1 MARLEAGGGGTTSKG
16 QQLLQQ
22 AYEQGKVNPVKHPQ
36 GTTYIPG
43 YGTVSNQQVASG
55 NFYGNQVSQSS
66 NGNYYVDNTPVAE
79 TIAEAQPELPEYQRI
94 LLPTSGR
101 TLPKGYY
108 PQQYKA
114 PYLGSTVKD
123 LNIAY
128 NRTLVNNK
136 TVRDYEA
143 DLKNREQ
150 ELKALSVNISN
161 ASNETIQ
168 NYNAKVKEYEREYQK
183 YVQAV
188 EDANDAAASYQDA
201 MSNYHLGSTDGM
213 VQGVKNDYATMQTA
227 SDRARRQAADDTRRQ
242 LESQKKS
249 LEAQRDSVSYN
260 TQRAINRGS
269 SNSANIGTS
278 LIRQYD
284 SQIAEIDKSLAS
296 LGDWEAAYSM
306 EDQAKADPNFQK
318 FAEEGAQKLEDN
330 LETIAKAGG
339 DMSWYNDYLA
349 MTEEQRAVYAY
360 YYAKTGGESKS
371 VEYKDKIQREINEK
385 VTKQYLERVQR
396 ESEAN
401 PVGAGIA
408 SVLMTPYAT
417 AMTTADMLANL
428 ANPQDFSQAA
438 DPNTRGSRM
447 QQGVQAARQAGLDNI
462 SNPILKTLAESGYA
476 IADMAPALAANAVM
490 PGLGTAYMGLLGGAS
505 GYTDAA
511 GRGLSNKQA
520 LTYGAVSGAV
530 STALEKIGLDKIG
543 EAFAGG
549 KKPATQLIRQ
559 VLGSFM
565 AEGSEEAAENL
576 AQVIYDETISGSNSA
591 INQAIRQYM
600 ADGMNRKEAEAR
612 AWKDFG
618 ADTLQTFI
626 VGGLSGGVMSGA
638 AGIVNNAVNSNVSKQ
653 LQDLGLS
660 EQEAQTL
667 INSQRPA
674 REYSVAD
681 DNSVEKRAVDTF
693 GTTNNWNE
701 AAYITT
707 NGDVLDFSGKNDGGP
722 AGTRTIDHRD
732 IWDAYDANEAPGT
745 GAEALVDFMSRG
757 NVRVMPENGGINL
770 SVKPNRQQESALR
783 DFIDSNGGEVVLDID
798 NTSGKTVVSVEYNK
812 GTSASKILS
821 DIRNY
826 FDNGEQP
833 KTTDGVGRY
842 RYSAGETNGR
852 AGAADEITQLSSDIG
867 VTTVFDDS
875 LPDNVNGY
883 YDRETG
889 EIHINPNAD
898 ASTVF
903 SHELTHS
910 LENTE
915 AYQKLKDLVI
925 NQLGDE
931 VETLR
936 QQKSDLYNRLGKDL
950 DVDSELVADYVSQ
963 NLFTDAESI
972 RRVAEA
978 DRSLATRIK
987 NWITRMI
994 AKVTGNSEKAFLM
1007 RAEGL
1012 YNQALNQ
1019 SGVNT
1024 MSLDSRAYSA
1034 SENSDVQKLEQQNAE
1049 LRRQLTRTTVNEP
1062 NPTQVKSAAKQ
1073 FLDGYSS
1080 RYSSDSL
1087 VNDLNEL
1094 YVMMGN
1100 RTIEQDGRINE
1111 TGYEMMHEKA
1121 LQIAD
1126 NIIQNSE
1133 VVNQTEEYSHLKSIL
1148 KDNPVYVDP
1157 DIRSDIEEG
1166 YSNFRKKHQNEM
1178 SFSQEGMS
1186 VDQLWQVLNEEFPG
1200 LFPEDVNEG
1209 DMLNILGDILDSM
1222 KPTRSNPFTTGNAD
1236 LTFEKENLATA
1247 LMERFFSIPQRAPT
1261 FADKQAAKLV
1271 RAKIDARKAVDAAV
1285 ADQRQKR
1292 ENLRQRKNERID
1304 ELERRAADK
1313 VKKVRADEKA
1323 SKWETVDKRVAD
1335 QREKRERLRL
1345 KKNERIDTVE
1355 RRGAEKVKT
1364 VRAEEKAAK
1373 QEAVNK
1379 AVADQR
1385 QKREALRLRKNER
1398 IDVVTKRGAEKVK
1411 KVRAEEKAAKHE
1423 AIDKLTAANREARE
1437 TSRDN
1442 RNRRQ
1447 TRERISDHVKALS
1460 KKLLNPTN
1468 TSHIPDELTKPV
1480 ASLLEAV
1487 NMESAFSNVLTEDGK
1502 LKRVGATEGEP
1513 TKRTQAFRELREAY
1527 TAIQQNPR
1535 WANSMVVDP
1544 DLQANIDA
1552 VIAMKDIPIMSMN
1565 QQQLNTVWE
1574 AVAAVE
1580 HSIGTINRA
1589 FAEGRYATISGEAE
1603 AIMRGLEHQKTKTQ
1617 RRGFRGKAGQL
1628 FNVEMLN
1635 PYDYFHE
1642 MGEGG
1647 DAQYRKL
1654 RAAEDVQVRDYV
1666 DIQRFVQN
1674 TVESKDINKWRKMR
1688 AQQIRVEGGTISL
1701 TVPQKMSLYLLNKR
1715 EQARKHIYG
1724 GGIKQGR
1731 VATRGSKLQGSTKRV
1746 KVTEADVDRIV
1757 NTLTPEQ
1764 KKVADALSWYMTN
1777 IMAGWGNETS
1787 MKLYGYQKFTD
1798 PNYIPITVDTNY
1810 TERNISESSG
1820 QGSIEN
1826 KGMTKAV
1833 NENASNP
1840 LIVDDLFAVF
1850 AKHGS
1855 EMTAYHAWLPAL
1867 KDAERVYNFRGPD
1880 YTGSVSE
1887 EIERVMGSGG
1897 PTYFR
1902 NLVQDINGRANLRND
1917 FDTSGFISN
1926 YKRAAVGANLRVII
1940 QQPTAYFRA
1949 LAVIDPVSLSKGVF
1963 TPKKWELVKQWAPIA
1978 QWKDW
1983 GYFEINTGRQLEDVI
1998 LGTDTKFERFQQGLM
2013 AAAGKADEITWT
2025 RLWSSC
2031 EHYVKTHFKGVRV
2044 GSDEFY
2050 LKVADKFNELID
2062 RTQVVDSVLH
2072 RSQIMRSTNGLN
2084 KIATSFMGEPTKS
2097 YNLLRTALRDI
2108 TSAAP
2113 GQRGAAVKRA
2123 SAALIAFTLSG
2134 TVNAAAAAIVDAL
2147 RDDDKDEEY
2156 LDKWWQAFTGIQGD
2170 EETIQDLLKN
2180 LISGNMA
2187 DNLNVMNLIPYLKD
2201 VISLLQ
2207 GYDVERMDMSSIADL
2222 IQAGENLVKSLSGEG
2237 TKSMLKTSG
2246 DFLLQAAKMLGVP
2259 AANLARDIG
2268 AVVDTVIRG
2277 IDNPVITY
2285 HYDQLE
2291 APLMKNKGVYYDLLW
2306 DTVKDG
2312 DQAAYQAIRDD
2323 MMEQGI
2329 TLEDVR
2335 GALRDRYK
2343 AEWQTDHSIEN
2354 DPWMMKEAG
2363 VSKENIAEWK
2373 KNEFKKRWEEDPS
2386 IADDAQAMA
2395 DAGVTRDEIVKW
2407 QESAWKSGGYVDTL
2421 KSMGADINVVEST
2434 MKAIRSA
2441 EKVADK
2447 RALLRE
2453 ANLPDNQ
2460 KAILY
2465 RTFATGKDADIIDQ
2479 FMENEWDLGDCYNA
2493 LDAIADKSR
2502 IQEKLKA
2509 LSGVSI
2515 PDNELLYVL
2524 SNKVLDEGRI
2534 EDMMGILQS
2543 GVSVRSYM
2551 SVYDAYLTIKNIE
2564 EATAPEQATELA
2576 KWLDQQN
2583 FTAEQK
2589 ALLKD
2594 EFSYYSMIRAE
2605 ATKYES
2611 FVGAG
2616 LSYEEAG
2623 ALEQIINGLE
2633 PEEGKDAVSVTQKA
2647 LAVASANLDDTKKLA
2662 ALSVVMPDETY
2673 ARVQTAWSNGISPGT
2688 FVTYWSN
2695 IKNIS
2700 ADKDEE
2706 GKSIAGTKKAKV
2718 MTYID
2723 SLNLT
2728 VDQKNVLYEDAGYK
2742 MSTIDEAPWYGGESY
2757 DGELFDEPE
2766 QAAPQTVEPVEN
2778 IAEHVTQSYGG
2789 EHTGVDIGWNVS
2801 PTQDIMSYT
2810 GGTVIYTQTG
2820 YGNAIGSTGMDSYG
2834 NMVQIQYDD
2843 GTTGLF
2849 AHLSNVD
2856 VKEGDRVEAGQ
2867 KIGNMGNSG
2876 NASGNHLH
2884 YEMTDANG
2892 NRMDPIAYMNGGSV
2906 LGGSD
2911 TGSGGSSGSKGSSSK
2926 GSSSKGSSGKK
2937 GSSSKG
2943 SSSGSS
2949 KKPKKLSPISLSA
2962 PRATSWDLPEAKTIT
2977 SSNVMKLSLPTVRT
2991 ISKAALTSNNT
3002 GITVPEVGGI
3012 TSRNSRSSNVKF
3024 IKL

>member
-55 NFYGNQVSQSS
+55 NFYGNRVSQSS
-66 NGNYYVDNTPVAE
+66 NGNYYVGNTPVAE

-94 LLPTSGR
+94 LLPTSGK

-108 PQQYKA
+108 PQQYQA
-114 PYLGSTVKD
+114 PNLGSTVKD

-128 NRTLVNNK
+128 HRTLVNNK
-136 TVRDYEA
+136 TVRDYES
-143 DLKNREQ
+143 DLKKREQ

-168 NYNAKVKEYEREYQK
+168 NYNAKVHEYEREYQK
-183 YVQAV
+183 YAQAV
-188 EDANDAAASYQDA
+188 EDANAATASYQDA

-227 SDRARRQAADDTRRQ
+227 SDRARRQAAEDTRRQ

-269 SNSANIGTS
+269 SNSANIGTG

-306 EDQAKADPNFQK
+306 EAQAKADPNFQK

-330 LETIAKAGG
+330 LETISKAGG

-396 ESEAN
+396 EAEAN

-417 AMTTADMLANL
+417 ALTTADMLSSL
-428 ANPQDFSQAA
+428 ANPQDYNQAA

-490 PGLGTAYMGLLGGAS
+490 PGLGTAYMGLLGGTS

-511 GRGLSNKQA
+511 SRGLSNKQA

-576 AQVIYDETISGSNSA
+576 AQVIYDETIAGSNSA

-600 ADGMNRKEAEAR
+600 ADGMSRKEAESR

-626 VGGLSGGVMSGA
+626 VGGLSGGIMSGA
-638 AGIVNNAVNSNVSKQ
+638 AGIVNNAANSNAAKQ
-653 LQDLGLS
+653 LQDLGLN

-674 REYSVAD
+674 REYSVQEPA
-681 DNSVEKRAVDTF
+681 NVQTAQP
-693 GTTNNWNE
+693 NE
-701 AAYITT
+701 
-707 NGDVLDFSGKNDGGP
+707 
-722 AGTRTIDHRD
+722 
-732 IWDAYDANEAPGT
+732 
-745 GAEALVDFMSRG
+745 
-757 NVRVMPENGGINL
+757 
-770 SVKPNRQQESALR
+770 
-783 DFIDSNGGEVVLDID
+783 
-798 NTSGKTVVSVEYNK
+798 
-812 GTSASKILS
+812 
-821 DIRNY
+821 
-826 FDNGEQP
+826 
-833 KTTDGVGRY
+833 
-842 RYSAGETNGR
+842 
-852 AGAADEITQLSSDIG
+852 EITKLANDLG
-867 VTTVFDDS
+867 VTTVI
-875 LPDNVNGY
+875 DNTLSENENGY

-910 LENTE
+910 LEDTA
-915 AYQKLKDLVI
+915 AYQKLKELVI

-936 QQKSDLYNRLGKDL
+936 QQKSDLYNRLGKEL

-1007 RAEGL
+1007 RAEDL

-1100 RTIEQDGRINE
+1100 RTIEQDGHINE
-1111 TGYEMMHEKA
+1111 TGYEMMHDKA
-1121 LQIAD
+1121 LEIAD
-1126 NIIQNSE
+1126 KIIQNSE
-1133 VVNQTEEYSHLKSIL
+1133 VVNETEEYSHLRSIL
-1148 KDNPVYVDP
+1148 KENPVYVDP
-1157 DIRSDIEEG
+1157 GIRSDIEEG
-1166 YSNFRKKHQNEM
+1166 YSNFRKKHQNEIA
-1178 SFSQEGMS
+1178 FSQEGMS
-1186 VDQLWQVLNEEFPG
+1186 VDELWQVLNEEFPG
-1200 LFPEDVNEG
+1200 MFPEDVNEG

-1222 KPTRSNPFTTGNAD
+1222 KPTRNNPFTNGNAD

-1292 ENLRQRKNERID
+1292 ENLRQRKNKRID

-1323 SKWETVDKRVAD
+1323 SKWETVDKRIAD

-1373 QEAVNK
+1373 HEAVAK
-1379 AVADQR
+1379 SVADQR
-1385 QKREALRLRKNER
+1385 QKRESLRLRKNER
-1398 IDVVTKRGAEKVK
+1398 IDTVEKRGAEKVK

-1423 AIDKLTAANREARE
+1423 AIEKLTQANRESRE
-1437 TSRDN
+1437 KARDN

-1447 TRERISDHVKALS
+1447 TRERIAAHVKALS

-1565 QQQLNTVWE
+1565 QQQLNAVWE
-1574 AVAAVE
+1574 TVAAVE
-1580 HSIGTINRA
+1580 HSVSTVNKS
-1589 FAEGRYATISGEAE
+1589 FTEGRYKDISTEGEALIDYLKGE
-1603 AIMRGLEHQKTKTQ
+1603 KTKQERVGVRGMAGDLLNTQ
-1617 RRGFRGKAGQL
+1617 
-1628 FNVEMLN
+1628 MLN
-1635 PYDYFHE
+1635 PYDMFHE
-1642 MGEGG
+1642 MGKPG
-1647 DAQYRKL
+1647 DDMYRRL
-1654 RAAEDVQVRDYV
+1654 RAAEDMHTNSLRMVQDFMRSTV
-1666 DIQRFVQN
+1666 DGKTIKKWKNEKSKTFKVGNETINLNTPQR
-1674 TVESKDINKWRKMR
+1674 MY
-1688 AQQIRVEGGTISL
+1688 
-1701 TVPQKMSLYLLNKR
+1701 LYLLNQR
-1715 EQARKHIYG
+1715 EQGRRHIYG
-1724 GGIKQGR
+1724 AGIE
-1731 VATRGSKLQGSTKRV
+1731 QGSVVRHG
-1746 KVTEADVDRIV
+1746 KVEKSYTPVVPTEAEVNTIV
-1757 NTLTPEQ
+1757 NSLTPEQ
-1764 KKVADALSWYMTN
+1764 KKVADALGRFLSETLADM
-1777 IMAGWGNETS
+1777 GNEVS
-1787 MKLYGYQKFTD
+1787 LLLYGYRKFTD
-1798 PNYIPITVDTNY
+1798 NNYITILVDKNY
-1810 TERNISESSG
+1810 VNRNLSETGG

-1826 KGMTKAV
+1826 KGFTKST
-1833 NENASNP
+1833 NPNAINP
-1840 LIVDDLFAVF
+1840 VIVGDLFDIFLNHV
-1850 AKHGS
+1850 GD
-1855 EMTAYHAWLPAL
+1855 MTAYHAWVPVL
-1867 KDAERVYNFRGPD
+1867 KDTERIYNYRASD
-1880 YTGSVSE
+1880 YSTSVSA
-1887 EIERVMGSGG
+1887 EISRALGKGANSYIATLME
-1897 PTYFR
+1897 
-1902 NLVQDINGRANLRND
+1902 DINGRANLRND
-1917 FDTSGFISN
+1917 FSMERFVSN
-1926 YKRAAVGANLRVII
+1926 FKKAAVGANLRVVI
-1940 QQPTAYFRA
+1940 QQPSAYPRA
-1949 LAVIDPVSLSKGVF
+1949 MAVVPAKYLAKGVF

-1983 GYFEINTGRQLEDVI
+1983 GYFEINTGRQLSDVI
-1998 LGTDTKFERFQQGLM
+1998 MGTDSNLEKFQQALM
-2013 AAAGKADEITWT
+2013 WLAGKADEITWV

-2031 EHYVKTHFKGVRV
+2031 EWWVKGTRKDLAY
-2044 GSDEFY
+2044 GSDAFY
-2050 LKVADKFNELID
+2050 REVANRFNEVID

-2072 RSQIMRSTNGLN
+2072 RSQLMRSPNPLN
-2084 KIATSFMGEPTKS
+2084 KMASAFMSEPTKT
-2097 YNLLRTALRDI
+2097 YNMLRTAWRDYMR
-2108 TSAAP
+2108 SPKSEKASM
-2113 GQRGAAVKRA
+2113 RKKLGAASVAYVA
-2123 SAALIAFTLSG
+2123 SALT
-2134 TVNAAAAAIVDAL
+2134 NAAFQSIWDAV
-2147 RDDDKDEEY
+2147 RDDDKESSYIE
-2156 LDKWWQAFTGIQGD
+2156 KWSRAMTGLTGD
-2170 EETIQDLLKN
+2170 EESAGEVLANLLT
-2180 LISGNMA
+2180 GNIA
-2187 DNLNVMNLIPYLKD
+2187 DNLLVLNMIPYVKD
-2201 VISLLQ
+2201 LVSIAQ
-2207 GYDVERMDMSSIADL
+2207 GYDVERMDMSVFADFMDT
-2222 IQAGENLVKSLSGEG
+2222 AENFFKTLNGGSKD
-2237 TKSMLKTSG
+2237 SMLKASG
-2246 DFLLQAAKMLGVP
+2246 DLVLQLARLFGIP
-2259 AANLARDIG
+2259 AANVARDLG
-2268 AVVDTVIRG
+2268 AVVNTVISG

-2285 HYDQLE
+2285 RYDQLE
-2291 APLMKNKGVYYDLLW
+2291 APLMKNKSMYYDLLW
-2306 DTVKDG
+2306 GTVKDG
-2312 DQAAYQAIRDD
+2312 DKAAYQAIRDD
-2323 MMEQGI
+2323 MMEQGL
-2329 TLEDVR
+2329 TLDDIR
-2335 GALRDRYK
+2335 GALVERFK
-2343 AEWQTDHSIEN
+2343 AEWQTD
-2354 DPWMMKEAG
+2354 
-2363 VSKENIAEWK
+2363 
-2373 KNEFKKRWEEDPS
+2373 PS
-2386 IADDAQAMA
+2386 IADNVWIRNE
-2395 DAGVTRDEIVKW
+2395 AGVTEDMIADWKLNAFKKEWDADPSVADDAKAMEEAGVTQEDIEKW
-2407 QESAWKSGGYVDTL
+2407 ENAKWKESGYVEDL
-2421 KSMGADINVVEST
+2421 KALGADINEAERVVKMVKGLDT
-2434 MKAIRSA
+2434 A
-2441 EKVADK
+2441 ADK
-2447 RALLRE
+2447 RAAIRNS
-2453 ANLPDNQ
+2453 NLDDAA
-2460 KAILY
+2460 KAVLY
-2465 RTFATGKDADIIDQ
+2465 RTIASDKDRALLDQFNEAGKDIGRLYTVIDDINNAETKSGGRSVLLRSGMDNNDMLEVLLGKSLISEPKQ
-2479 FMENEWDLGDCYNA
+2479 EVLENFYNVKMTTRDFLNVYA
-2493 LDAIADKSR
+2493 KYDEIYEGGQYEGSEKSNAFSR
-2502 IQEKLKA
+2502 
-2509 LSGVSI
+2509 
-2515 PDNELLYVL
+2515 
-2524 SNKVLDEGRI
+2524 
-2534 EDMMGILQS
+2534 
-2543 GVSVRSYM
+2543 
-2551 SVYDAYLTIKNIE
+2551 
-2564 EATAPEQATELA
+2564 
-2576 KWLDQQN
+2576 WLDQQ
-2583 FTAEQK
+2583 
-2589 ALLKD
+2589 
-2594 EFSYYSMIRAE
+2594 
-2605 ATKYES
+2605 
-2611 FVGAG
+2611 G
-2616 LSYEEAG
+2616 LSQEQAAVVREGFKISSTNSYDKLKASGLSPDEAAEMDDYIKATMPDNG
-2623 ALEQIINGLE
+2623 EDNINT
-2633 PEEGKDAVSVTQKA
+2633 PEAQ
-2647 LAVASANLDDTKKLA
+2647 LAVATSGASEEDKLR
-2662 ALSVVMPDETY
+2662 ALSVMMTDSDYIKVEEAVAANIPVSTY
-2673 ARVQTAWSNGISPGT
+2673 VKFDYDIADV
-2688 FVTYWSN
+2688 Y
-2695 IKNIS
+2695 
-2700 ADKDEE
+2700 ADKDEN
-2706 GKSIAGTKKAKV
+2706 GKSINGTKKAKI
-2718 MTYID
+2718 MAYID

-2728 VDQKNVLYEDAGYK
+2728 VEQKNVLYQDAGYK
-2742 MSTIDEAPWYGGESY
+2742 MSTIDEAPWYGGEKY
-2757 DGELFDEPE
+2757 TGAIFDDDRDTVATAEPIANMADHIA
-2766 QAAPQTVEPVEN
+2766 QA
-2778 IAEHVTQSYGG
+2778 YGG
-2789 EHTGVDIGWNVS
+2789 AHTGVDIGYDEADGIS
-2801 PTQDIMSYT
+2801 PTQDIVSYT

-2849 AHLSNVD
+2849 AHLSAVD
-2856 VKEGDRVEAGQ
+2856 VAVGDRVEAGQ
-2867 KIGNMGNSG
+2867 KIGNMGNTG
-2876 NASGNHLH
+2876 NSYGNHLH

-2911 TGSGGSSGSKGSSSK
+2911 TGSGGGSSGSSGGSKGSSSKDSSSKGSSSKGGSSKGSSSK
-2926 GSSSKGSSGKK
+2926 GSSSS
-2937 GSSSKG
+2937 
-2943 SSSGSS
+2943 
-2949 KKPKKLSPISLSA
+2949 KPKKLSAISLSA
-2962 PRATSWDLPEAKTIT
+2962 PRATSWDLPEAKTVT

-2991 ISKAALTSNNT
+2991 VSKAALASNNT

>member
-66 NGNYYVDNTPVAE
+66 NGNYYVGNTPVAE

-94 LLPTSGR
+94 LLPTAGR
-101 TLPKGYY
+101 ALPKGYY

-114 PYLGSTVKD
+114 PNLGSTVKE

-136 TVRDYEA
+136 TVRDYET

-168 NYNAKVKEYEREYQK
+168 NYNAKVQEYEREYKK

-306 EDQAKADPNFQK
+306 EDQARADPNFQK

-371 VEYKDKIQREINEK
+371 VEYKDKIQREINKK
-385 VTKQYLERVQR
+385 VSEQYLERVR
-396 ESEAN
+396 KEAEAN

-428 ANPQDFSQAA
+428 ANPQDYSQAA

-490 PGLGTAYMGLLGGAS
+490 PGLGTAYMGLLGGTS
-505 GYTDAA
+505 GYADAA
-511 GRGLSNKQA
+511 SRGLSNKQA

-576 AQVIYDETISGSNSA
+576 AQVIYDETIAGSNSA

-600 ADGMNRKEAEAR
+600 ADGMSRKEAEAR

-626 VGGLSGGVMSGA
+626 VGGLSGGIMSGA
-638 AGIVNNAVNSNVSKQ
+638 GGIANNAVNSNAAKQ

-674 REYSVAD
+674 REYSVQEPA
-681 DNSVEKRAVDTF
+681 NVQTSQP
-693 GTTNNWNE
+693 NE
-701 AAYITT
+701 
-707 NGDVLDFSGKNDGGP
+707 
-722 AGTRTIDHRD
+722 
-732 IWDAYDANEAPGT
+732 
-745 GAEALVDFMSRG
+745 
-757 NVRVMPENGGINL
+757 
-770 SVKPNRQQESALR
+770 
-783 DFIDSNGGEVVLDID
+783 
-798 NTSGKTVVSVEYNK
+798 
-812 GTSASKILS
+812 
-821 DIRNY
+821 
-826 FDNGEQP
+826 
-833 KTTDGVGRY
+833 
-842 RYSAGETNGR
+842 
-852 AGAADEITQLSSDIG
+852 EITKLANDLG
-867 VTTVFDDS
+867 VTTVI
-875 LPDNVNGY
+875 DNTLSENENGY

-915 AYQKLKDLVI
+915 AYRKLKDLVI

-1034 SENSDVQKLEQQNAE
+1034 SESKEVQKLEQQNAE
-1049 LRRQLTRTTVNEP
+1049 LKRQLTRSTANEP

-1133 VVNQTEEYSHLKSIL
+1133 AVNQTEEYSHLKSIL

-1166 YSNFRKKHQNEM
+1166 YSNFRKKHQSEM

-1236 LTFEKENLATA
+1236 LTFEKENLANA

-1271 RAKIDARKAVDAAV
+1271 RAKIDARKAIDAAK
-1285 ADQRQKR
+1285 AKGNARLEKERAKARSQKLELKTQAQKR
-1292 ENLRQRKNERID
+1292 VDEARTKERASKNEAIKKIRQ
-1304 ELERRAADK
+1304 ESAER
-1313 VKKVRADEKA
+1313 VK
-1323 SKWETVDKRVAD
+1323 
-1335 QREKRERLRL
+1335 Q
-1345 KKNERIDTVE
+1345 
-1355 RRGAEKVKT
+1355 

-1373 QEAVNK
+1373 NEAVK
-1379 AVADQR
+1379 KIR
-1385 QKREALRLRKNER
+1385 QES
-1398 IDVVTKRGAEKVK
+1398 AEKVK
-1411 KVRAEEKAAKHE
+1411 QVRAEEKAAKRD
-1423 AIDKLTAANREARE
+1423 AIEKLTEKRREEKTQERQNRVQ
-1437 TSRDN
+1437 
-1442 RNRRQ
+1442 RQ
-1447 TRERISDHVKALS
+1447 TREQISDHVKALS

-1603 AIMRGLEHQKTKTQ
+1603 AIMRGLERQKTKTQ
-1617 RRGFRGKAGQL
+1617 RRGIRGKAGQL

-1654 RAAEDVQVRDYV
+1654 RTAEDVQVRDYV
-1666 DIQRFVQN
+1666 DIQRFMQN

-1688 AQQIRVEGGTISL
+1688 AQQFRVEGGTISL

-1746 KVTEADVDRIV
+1746 KVTEADVGRIV

-1810 TERNISESSG
+1810 TERNISEPSG

-2123 SAALIAFTLSG
+2123 SAALIAFNLSG

-2237 TKSMLKTSG
+2237 TKSLLKTSG

-2259 AANLARDIG
+2259 ASNLARDIG

-2306 DTVKDG
+2306 GTVKDG
-2312 DQAAYQAIRDD
+2312 DKAAYQTIRDD

-2329 TLEDVR
+2329 TLEDIR

-2386 IADDAQAMA
+2386 IADDVQAMA

-2551 SVYDAYLTIKNIE
+2551 SVYDAYLTIKNVE

-2594 EFSYYSMIRAE
+2594 EFSYYSMIKAE

-2706 GKSIAGTKKAKV
+2706 GKSIDGTKKAKV

-2757 DGELFDEPE
+2757 SGELFDEPE

-2789 EHTGVDIGWNVS
+2789 EHTGVDIGWNAS

-2884 YEMTDANG
+2884 YEMTDVNG
-2892 NRMDPIAYMNGGSV
+2892 NRMDPIAYMTDGSV
-2906 LGGSD
+2906 LGASD
-2911 TGSGGSSGSKGSSSK
+2911 TGSGSSSGSSGGSSGSKGSSSK
-2926 GSSSKGSSGKK
+2926 GGSGKK

-2962 PRATSWDLPEAKTIT
+2962 PRSTSWDLPEAKTVT

-2991 ISKAALTSNNT
+2991 VSKAALASNNT

>member
-66 NGNYYVDNTPVAE
+66 NGNYYVGNTPVAE

-101 TLPKGYY
+101 ALPKGYY

-168 NYNAKVKEYEREYQK
+168 NYNAKVQEYEREYKK

-188 EDANDAAASYQDA
+188 EDANDAAYDYQ
-201 MSNYHLGSTDGM
+201 MGVSNYFLKDTDGM
-213 VQGVKNDYATMQTA
+213 AEQVKTDVNAVQTARDKAKRDAANEVRRELRAQQLELETQMKNVQG
-227 SDRARRQAADDTRRQ
+227 
-242 LESQKKS
+242 
-249 LEAQRDSVSYN
+249 QRDKVSEN
-260 TQRAINRGS
+260 TQRAINRGR
-269 SNSANIGTS
+269 SNSAVVGTS
-278 LIRQYD
+278 MIRDYD
-284 SQIAEIDKSLAS
+284 EQLAAIKAQMAS
-296 LGDWEAAYSM
+296 LDELEAMYEL
-306 EDQAKADPNFQK
+306 EDQAKADPGFLK
-318 FAEEGAQKLEDN
+318 KAEQGAKKAEDYIVRILN
-330 LETIAKAGG
+330 NGNVDSYEE
-339 DMSWYNDYLA
+339 YNA
-349 MTEEQRAVYAY
+349 MTEDQRNVYNY
-360 YYAKTGGESKS
+360 YMSYDPEKAN
-371 VEYKDKIQREINEK
+371 EYKQSISRQINATMAEKRQELMDKHNRE
-385 VTKQYLERVQR
+385 
-396 ESEAN
+396 N
-401 PVGAGIA
+401 PVLSGLSTIVTRPFTTGRIA
-408 SVLMTPYAT
+408 AE
-417 AMTTADMLANL
+417 ALASL
-428 ANPQDFSQAA
+428 GKNPDAIA
-438 DPNTRGSRM
+438 DPNTRG
-447 QQGVQAARQAGLDNI
+447 QAQLRAEESARTASLEGLNPALQSVGQA
-462 SNPILKTLAESGYA
+462 GYA
-476 IADMAPALAANAVM
+476 IADMLPSIAANAAI
-490 PGLGTAYMGLLGGAS
+490 PGAGTAYMGLMGAS
-505 GYTDAA
+505 GGYADAA
-511 GRGLSNKQA
+511 SRGLINKQA

-600 ADGMNRKEAEAR
+600 ADGMSRKEAEAR

-618 ADTLQTFI
+618 ADTLETFI
-626 VGGLSGGVMSGA
+626 VGGLSGGIMSGA
-638 AGIVNNAVNSNVSKQ
+638 AGIANNALNSNVSKQ

-667 INSQRPA
+667 INSQRPSQ
-674 REYSVAD
+674 EYSLNDAD
-681 DNSVEKRAVDTF
+681 SIERRAVDTF
-693 GTTNNWNE
+693 GVTNDWNE

-707 NGDVLDFSGKNDGGP
+707 GGEVLDFSGKNDGGP

-732 IWDAYDANEAPGT
+732 IWDAYDSENAPST
-745 GAEALVDFMSRG
+745 GAEALVDFMNRG
-757 NVRVMPENGGINL
+757 NVRVMPESGGINL
-770 SVKPNRQQESALR
+770 SVKPNKKQERALR
-783 DFIDSNGGEVVLDID
+783 DFINANDGEIVLDID
-798 NTSGKTVVSVEYNK
+798 NDAGKTVVSVKYNK
-812 GTSASKILS
+812 GTSSAKVLS

-826 FDNGEQP
+826 FDNGTQP
-833 KTTDGVGRY
+833 KTVDGVGRY
-842 RYSAGETNGR
+842 RYSAGGSIP
-852 AGAADEITQLSSDIG
+852 GANTQDEISKLASEIG
-867 VTTVFDDS
+867 VNTVFDDT

-883 YDRETG
+883 YDTETG
-889 EIHINPNAD
+889 EIHINPN
-898 ASTVF
+898 SNVNTVF

-910 LENTE
+910 LENTK
-915 AYQKLKDLVI
+915 AYQKLRELVL
-925 NQLGDE
+925 NELGDE
-931 VETLR
+931 AETLR
-936 QQKSDLYNRLGKDL
+936 QQKTELYNKLGKEL
-950 DVDSELVADYVSQ
+950 DVDSELVADYISQ
-963 NLFTDAESI
+963 NLFTDADSI
-972 RRVAEA
+972 RRVAET

-1034 SENSDVQKLEQQNAE
+1034 SDSTNVQKLERQNAE
-1049 LRRQLTRTTVNEP
+1049 LKRQLTRSTVNEP

-1080 RYSSDSL
+1080 RYSRDSL

-1166 YSNFRKKHQNEM
+1166 YSNFRKKHQSEM

-1222 KPTRSNPFTTGNAD
+1222 KPTRSNPFTTGDAD

-1271 RAKIDARKAVDAAV
+1271 RAKIDARKAIDAAK
-1285 ADQRQKR
+1285 AKGNARLEKERAKARAQKLELKTQAQKR
-1292 ENLRQRKNERID
+1292 VDEARAKERASKNEAIKKIRQ
-1304 ELERRAADK
+1304 ESAERVKQVRAGEKAAK
-1313 VKKVRADEKA
+1313 NEAVKKIRQE
-1323 SKWETVDKRVAD
+1323 S
-1335 QREKRERLRL
+1335 
-1345 KKNERIDTVE
+1345 
-1355 RRGAEKVKT
+1355 AEKVKQ

-1373 QEAVNK
+1373 RDAIEK
-1379 AVADQR
+1379 LTE
-1385 QKREALRLRKNER
+1385 KRR
-1398 IDVVTKRGAEKVK
+1398 
-1411 KVRAEEKAAKHE
+1411 EEKAQE
-1423 AIDKLTAANREARE
+1423 RQNRVQ
-1437 TSRDN
+1437 
-1442 RNRRQ
+1442 RQ
-1447 TRERISDHVKALS
+1447 TREQISDHVKSLS

-1480 ASLLEAV
+1480 ATLLEAV

-1544 DLQANIDA
+1544 DLQANIEA

-1666 DIQRFVQN
+1666 DIQRFMQN

-1731 VATRGSKLQGSTKRV
+1731 VATRGSKLQGSSKRV
-1746 KVTEADVDRIV
+1746 KVTEADVDRIL

-1810 TERNISESSG
+1810 TERNISEPSG

-1998 LGTDTKFERFQQGLM
+1998 LGTDTKFEKFQQGLM

-2123 SAALIAFTLSG
+2123 SAALTAFTLSG

-2187 DNLNVMNLIPYLKD
+2187 DNLNVMNMIPYLKD

-2329 TLEDVR
+2329 TLEDIR

-2343 AEWQTDHSIEN
+2343 AEWQVDHSIEN

-2453 ANLPDNQ
+2453 ASLPDNQ

-2534 EDMMGILQS
+2534 DPMMAILQS

-2594 EFSYYSMIRAE
+2594 EFSYYSMIKAE

-2706 GKSIAGTKKAKV
+2706 GKSIDGTKKAKV

-2757 DGELFDEPE
+2757 SGELFDEPE

-2876 NASGNHLH
+2876 NAYGNHLH

-2892 NRMDPIAYMNGGSV
+2892 NRVDPIAYMNGGSV
-2906 LGGSD
+2906 IGGSD
-2911 TGSGGSSGSKGSSSK
+2911 TGSGGSSGGSSGSKGSSSK
-2926 GSSSKGSSGKK
+2926 GSSSKGSS
-2937 GSSSKG
+2937 
-2943 SSSGSS
+2943 SGSS
-2949 KKPKKLSPISLSA
+2949 KKPKKLSTISLSA
-2962 PRATSWDLPEAKTIT
+2962 PRATNWDLPEAKTIT

-2991 ISKAALTSNNT
+2991 VSKAALTSNNT

>member
-66 NGNYYVDNTPVAE
+66 NGNYYVGNTPVAE

-94 LLPTSGR
+94 LLPTAGR
-101 TLPKGYY
+101 ALPKGYY

-114 PYLGSTVKD
+114 PNLGSTVKE

-136 TVRDYEA
+136 TVRDYET

-168 NYNAKVKEYEREYQK
+168 NYNAKVQEYEREYKK

-306 EDQAKADPNFQK
+306 EDQARADPNFQK

-371 VEYKDKIQREINEK
+371 VEYKDKIQREINKK
-385 VTKQYLERVQR
+385 VSEQYLERVR
-396 ESEAN
+396 KEAEAN

-428 ANPQDFSQAA
+428 ANPQDYSQAA
-438 DPNTRGSRM
+438 DPNTRGGRM

-490 PGLGTAYMGLLGGAS
+490 PGLGTAYMGLLGGTS
-505 GYTDAA
+505 GYADAA
-511 GRGLSNKQA
+511 SRGLSNKQA

-576 AQVIYDETISGSNSA
+576 AQVIYDETIAGSNSA
-591 INQAIRQYM
+591 INQAIQQYM
-600 ADGMNRKEAEAR
+600 ADGMSRKEAEAR

-626 VGGLSGGVMSGA
+626 VGGLSGGIMSGA
-638 AGIVNNAVNSNVSKQ
+638 GGIANNAVNSNAAKQ

-674 REYSVAD
+674 REYSVQEPA
-681 DNSVEKRAVDTF
+681 NVQTSQP
-693 GTTNNWNE
+693 NE
-701 AAYITT
+701 
-707 NGDVLDFSGKNDGGP
+707 
-722 AGTRTIDHRD
+722 
-732 IWDAYDANEAPGT
+732 
-745 GAEALVDFMSRG
+745 
-757 NVRVMPENGGINL
+757 
-770 SVKPNRQQESALR
+770 
-783 DFIDSNGGEVVLDID
+783 
-798 NTSGKTVVSVEYNK
+798 
-812 GTSASKILS
+812 
-821 DIRNY
+821 
-826 FDNGEQP
+826 
-833 KTTDGVGRY
+833 
-842 RYSAGETNGR
+842 
-852 AGAADEITQLSSDIG
+852 EITKLANDLG
-867 VTTVFDDS
+867 VTTVI
-875 LPDNVNGY
+875 DNTLSENENGY

-915 AYQKLKDLVI
+915 AYRKLKDLVI

-1034 SENSDVQKLEQQNAE
+1034 SESKEVQKLEQQNAE
-1049 LRRQLTRTTVNEP
+1049 LKRQLTRSTANEP

-1166 YSNFRKKHQNEM
+1166 YSNFRKKHQSEM

-1236 LTFEKENLATA
+1236 LTFEKENLANA

-1271 RAKIDARKAVDAAV
+1271 RAKIDARKAIDAAK
-1285 ADQRQKR
+1285 AKGNARLEKERAKARSQKLELKTQAQKR
-1292 ENLRQRKNERID
+1292 VDEARTKERASKNEAIKKIRQ
-1304 ELERRAADK
+1304 ESAER
-1313 VKKVRADEKA
+1313 VK
-1323 SKWETVDKRVAD
+1323 
-1335 QREKRERLRL
+1335 Q
-1345 KKNERIDTVE
+1345 
-1355 RRGAEKVKT
+1355 

-1373 QEAVNK
+1373 NEAVK
-1379 AVADQR
+1379 KIR
-1385 QKREALRLRKNER
+1385 QES
-1398 IDVVTKRGAEKVK
+1398 AEKVK
-1411 KVRAEEKAAKHE
+1411 QVRAEEKAAKRD
-1423 AIDKLTAANREARE
+1423 AIEKLTEKRREEKTQERQNRVQ
-1437 TSRDN
+1437 
-1442 RNRRQ
+1442 RQ
-1447 TRERISDHVKALS
+1447 TREQISDHVKALS

-1666 DIQRFVQN
+1666 DIQRFMQN

-1688 AQQIRVEGGTISL
+1688 AQQFRVEGGTISL

-1746 KVTEADVDRIV
+1746 KVTEADVGRIV

-1777 IMAGWGNETS
+1777 SMAGWGNETS

-1810 TERNISESSG
+1810 TERNISEPSG

-1998 LGTDTKFERFQQGLM
+1998 LGTDTKFEKFQQGLM

-2237 TKSMLKTSG
+2237 TKSLLKTSG

-2259 AANLARDIG
+2259 ASNLARDIG

-2306 DTVKDG
+2306 GTVKDG
-2312 DQAAYQAIRDD
+2312 DKAAYQTIRDD

-2329 TLEDVR
+2329 TLEDIR

-2386 IADDAQAMA
+2386 IADDVQAMA

-2551 SVYDAYLTIKNIE
+2551 SVYDAYLTIKNVE

-2594 EFSYYSMIRAE
+2594 EFSYYSMIKAE

-2706 GKSIAGTKKAKV
+2706 GKSIDGTKKAKV

-2757 DGELFDEPE
+2757 SGELFDEPE

-2789 EHTGVDIGWNVS
+2789 EHTGVDIGWNAS

-2884 YEMTDANG
+2884 YEMTDVNG
-2892 NRMDPIAYMNGGSV
+2892 NRMDPIAYMTDGSV
-2906 LGGSD
+2906 LGASD
-2911 TGSGGSSGSKGSSSK
+2911 TGSGSSSGSSGGSSGSKGSSSK
-2926 GSSSKGSSGKK
+2926 GGSGKK

-2962 PRATSWDLPEAKTIT
+2962 PRSTSWDLPEAKTVT

-2991 ISKAALTSNNT
+2991 VSKAALASNNT

>member
-101 TLPKGYY
+101 ALPKGYY

-114 PYLGSTVKD
+114 PNLGSTVKD

-128 NRTLVNNK
+128 HRTLVNNK

-168 NYNAKVKEYEREYQK
+168 NYNAKVQEYEREYKK

-188 EDANDAAASYQDA
+188 EDANDAAYDYQTGV
-201 MSNYHLGSTDGM
+201 SNYFLKDTEGMAPQVKTDVNTVQTARDKAKRDAANEVRRELRAQQLELEM
-213 VQGVKNDYATMQTA
+213 QMKNVQG
-227 SDRARRQAADDTRRQ
+227 
-242 LESQKKS
+242 
-249 LEAQRDSVSYN
+249 QRDKVSEN
-260 TQRAINRGS
+260 TQRAINRGR
-269 SNSANIGTS
+269 SNSAVIGTS
-278 LIRQYD
+278 MIRDYD
-284 SQIAEIDKSLAS
+284 EQLAAIKAQMAS
-296 LGDWEAAYSM
+296 LDELEAMYDL
-306 EDQAKADPNFQK
+306 EDQAKADPGFLK
-318 FAEEGAQKLEDN
+318 KAEQGAKKAEDYIVRILN
-330 LETIAKAGG
+330 NGNVDSYEE
-339 DMSWYNDYLA
+339 YNA
-349 MTEEQRAVYAY
+349 MTEDQRSVYNY
-360 YYAKTGGESKS
+360 YMSYDPEKAN
-371 VEYKDKIQREINEK
+371 EYKQSISRQINATMAEKRQELMDKHNRE
-385 VTKQYLERVQR
+385 
-396 ESEAN
+396 N
-401 PVGAGIA
+401 PVLSGLSTIVTRPFTTGRIA
-408 SVLMTPYAT
+408 AE
-417 AMTTADMLANL
+417 ALASL
-428 ANPQDFSQAA
+428 GKNPDAIA
-438 DPNTRGSRM
+438 DPNTRG
-447 QQGVQAARQAGLDNI
+447 QAQLRAEESARTASLEGLNPALQSVGQA
-462 SNPILKTLAESGYA
+462 GYA
-476 IADMAPALAANAVM
+476 IADMLPSIAANAAI
-490 PGLGTAYMGLLGGAS
+490 PGAGTAYMGLMGAS
-505 GYTDAA
+505 GGYADAA
-511 GRGLSNKQA
+511 SRGLSNKQA

-549 KKPATQLIRQ
+549 KKPAAQIIRQ

-591 INQAIRQYM
+591 INQAVRQYM
-600 ADGMNRKEAEAR
+600 ADGMSRKEAEAR

-626 VGGLSGGVMSGA
+626 VGGLSGGIMSGA

-667 INSQRPA
+667 IKSQRPA
-674 REYSVAD
+674 REYSVQEPA
-681 DNSVEKRAVDTF
+681 NVQTAQP
-693 GTTNNWNE
+693 NE
-701 AAYITT
+701 EIAKLA
-707 NGDVLDFSGKNDGGP
+707 ND
-722 AGTRTIDHRD
+722 
-732 IWDAYDANEAPGT
+732 
-745 GAEALVDFMSRG
+745 L
-757 NVRVMPENGGINL
+757 
-770 SVKPNRQQESALR
+770 
-783 DFIDSNGGEVVLDID
+783 
-798 NTSGKTVVSVEYNK
+798 
-812 GTSASKILS
+812 
-821 DIRNY
+821 
-826 FDNGEQP
+826 
-833 KTTDGVGRY
+833 
-842 RYSAGETNGR
+842 
-852 AGAADEITQLSSDIG
+852 G
-867 VTTVFDDS
+867 VTTVI
-875 LPDNVNGY
+875 DNTLSENENGY

-910 LENTE
+910 LEDTE

-1019 SGVNT
+1019 SGVNA

-1034 SENSDVQKLEQQNAE
+1034 SDSNNVQKLEQQNAE
-1049 LRRQLTRTTVNEP
+1049 LKRQLTRSTVNEP

-1094 YVMMGN
+1094 YIMMGN

-1166 YSNFRKKHQNEM
+1166 YSNFRKKHQSEM

-1200 LFPEDVNEG
+1200 LFPENVNEG
-1209 DMLNILGDILDSM
+1209 DMLNILGDILDSL
-1222 KPTRSNPFTTGNAD
+1222 KPARSNPFTTGNAD

-1411 KVRAEEKAAKHE
+1411 KVRAEEKAAKQEAVGKAVADQRQKRESLRLRKNERIDALEKQAAEKVKRVRAEEKAAKYEAVDKAVKEQREMRNQLRLRKNERIDTVEKRGAEKVKKVRAEEKAAKHE

-1580 HSIGTINRA
+1580 HSVSTVNKS
-1589 FAEGRYATISGEAE
+1589 FTEGRYKDIAAEGEALIDYLKGE
-1603 AIMRGLEHQKTKTQ
+1603 KTKQERVGVRGMTGDLLNTQ
-1617 RRGFRGKAGQL
+1617 
-1628 FNVEMLN
+1628 MLN
-1635 PYDYFHE
+1635 PYDMFHE
-1642 MGEGG
+1642 MGKPG
-1647 DAQYRKL
+1647 DDMYRRL
-1654 RAAEDVQVRDYV
+1654 RAAEDMHTNSLRMVQDFMRSTV
-1666 DIQRFVQN
+1666 DGKTIKKWKNEKSKTFKVGNETINLNTPQR
-1674 TVESKDINKWRKMR
+1674 MY
-1688 AQQIRVEGGTISL
+1688 
-1701 TVPQKMSLYLLNKR
+1701 LYLLNQR
-1715 EQARKHIYG
+1715 EQGRRHIYG
-1724 GGIKQGR
+1724 AGIE
-1731 VATRGSKLQGSTKRV
+1731 QGSVVRHG
-1746 KVTEADVDRIV
+1746 KVEKSYTPVVPTEAEVNTIV
-1757 NTLTPEQ
+1757 NSLTPEQ
-1764 KKVADALSWYMTN
+1764 KKVADALGRFLSGTLADM
-1777 IMAGWGNETS
+1777 GNEVS
-1787 MKLYGYQKFTD
+1787 LLLYGYRKFTD
-1798 PNYIPITVDTNY
+1798 NNYITILVDKNY
-1810 TERNISESSG
+1810 VNRNLSETGG

-1826 KGMTKAV
+1826 KGFTKST
-1833 NENASNP
+1833 NPNAINP
-1840 LIVDDLFAVF
+1840 VIVGDLFDIFLNHV
-1850 AKHGS
+1850 GD
-1855 EMTAYHAWLPAL
+1855 MTAYHAWVPVL
-1867 KDAERVYNFRGPD
+1867 KDTERIYNYRASD
-1880 YTGSVSE
+1880 YSTSVSA
-1887 EIERVMGSGG
+1887 EISRALGKGANSYIATLME
-1897 PTYFR
+1897 
-1902 NLVQDINGRANLRND
+1902 DINGRANLRND
-1917 FDTSGFISN
+1917 FSMDRFVSN
-1926 YKRAAVGANLRVII
+1926 FKKAAVGANLRVVI
-1940 QQPTAYFRA
+1940 QQPSAYPRA
-1949 LAVIDPVSLSKGVF
+1949 MAVVPAKYLAKGVF

-1998 LGTDTKFERFQQGLM
+1998 LGTDTKFEKFQQGLM

-2031 EHYVKTHFKGVRV
+2031 EWWVRGTRKDLTY
-2044 GSDEFY
+2044 GSDAFY
-2050 LKVADKFNELID
+2050 REVANRFNEVID

-2072 RSQIMRSTNGLN
+2072 RSQLMRSPNPLN
-2084 KIATSFMGEPTKS
+2084 KMASAFMSEPTKT
-2097 YNLLRTALRDI
+2097 YNLLRTAWRDYMRAPKSEK
-2108 TSAAP
+2108 SAMRKKL
-2113 GQRGAAVKRA
+2113 GTA
-2123 SAALIAFTLSG
+2123 SAAFLTSSLL
-2134 TVNAAAAAIVDAL
+2134 NASLASLVDAL
-2147 RDDDKDEEY
+2147 RDDDKDETY
-2156 LDKWWQAFTGIQGD
+2156 LEKWNQAMTGLDGSEAGWGD
-2170 EETIQDLLKN
+2170 ILSN
-2180 LISGNMA
+2180 LISGNIA
-2187 DNLNVMNLIPYLKD
+2187 DNLNILNMIPYAKD
-2201 VISLLQ
+2201 ALSIIQ
-2207 GYDVERMDMSSIADL
+2207 GWDVERMDMAVFADFWQTAQKFIDTL
-2222 IQAGENLVKSLSGEG
+2222 EGGSKNSL
-2237 TKSMLKTSG
+2237 LKASG
-2246 DFLLQAAKMLGVP
+2246 DLVLQMARMIGVP
-2259 AANLARDIG
+2259 AANLARDMGSI
-2268 AVVDTVIRG
+2268 VSTVILNM
-2277 IDNPVITY
+2277 DNPVVTY

-2291 APLMKNKGVYYDLLW
+2291 APLMKNKSMYYDLLW

-2312 DQAAYQAIRDD
+2312 DKAAYQAIRDD

-2329 TLEDVR
+2329 TLEDIR

-2386 IADDAQAMA
+2386 IADDVQAMA

-2407 QESAWKSGGYVDTL
+2407 QESAWKSGGYVETL

-2465 RTFATGKDADIIDQ
+2465 RTFATGKDADIIDH

-2551 SVYDAYLTIKNIE
+2551 SVYDAYLTIKNVE

-2594 EFSYYSMIRAE
+2594 EFSYYSMIKAE

-2757 DGELFDEPE
+2757 SGELFDEPE
-2766 QAAPQTVEPVEN
+2766 QAAPQTVEPIEN
-2778 IAEHVTQSYGG
+2778 ISEHVTQSYGG
-2789 EHTGVDIGWNVS
+2789 EHTGVDIGWSVS

-2892 NRMDPIAYMNGGSV
+2892 NRMDPIAYMDGGSV

-2911 TGSGGSSGSKGSSSK
+2911 TGSGGSSGGSSGSKGSSSK

-2949 KKPKKLSPISLSA
+2949 KKPKKLSTISLSA

-2991 ISKAALTSNNT
+2991 VSKAALTSNNT

>member
-66 NGNYYVDNTPVAE
+66 NGNYYVGNTPVAE

-94 LLPTSGR
+94 LLPTAGR
-101 TLPKGYY
+101 ALPKGYY

-114 PYLGSTVKD
+114 PNLGSTVKD

-168 NYNAKVKEYEREYQK
+168 NYNAKVKEYEREYKK

-188 EDANDAAASYQDA
+188 EAANDAAYDYQTGV
-201 MSNYHLGSTDGM
+201 SNYFLKDTEGMAEQVKTDVNAVQTARDKAKRDAANEVRRELRAQQLELEM
-213 VQGVKNDYATMQTA
+213 QMKNVQG
-227 SDRARRQAADDTRRQ
+227 
-242 LESQKKS
+242 
-249 LEAQRDSVSYN
+249 QRDKVSEN
-260 TQRAINRGS
+260 TQRSINRGR
-269 SNSANIGTS
+269 SNSAVIGTS
-278 LIRQYD
+278 MIRDYD
-284 SQIAEIDKSLAS
+284 EQLAAIKAQMAS
-296 LGDWEAAYSM
+296 LDELEVMYDM
-306 EDQAKADPNFQK
+306 EDQAKADPGFLK
-318 FAEEGAQKLEDN
+318 KAEQGAKKAEDYIVRILN
-330 LETIAKAGG
+330 NGNVDSYEE
-339 DMSWYNDYLA
+339 YNA
-349 MTEEQRAVYAY
+349 MTEDQRNVYNY
-360 YYAKTGGESKS
+360 YMSYDPEKAN
-371 VEYKDKIQREINEK
+371 EYKQSISRQINATMAENRQKLMDKHNRE
-385 VTKQYLERVQR
+385 
-396 ESEAN
+396 N
-401 PVGAGIA
+401 PVLSGLSTIVTRPFTTGRIA
-408 SVLMTPYAT
+408 AE
-417 AMTTADMLANL
+417 ALASL
-428 ANPQDFSQAA
+428 GKNPDAIA
-438 DPNTRGSRM
+438 DPNTRG
-447 QQGVQAARQAGLDNI
+447 QAQLRAEESARTASLEGLNPALQSVGQA
-462 SNPILKTLAESGYA
+462 GYA
-476 IADMAPALAANAVM
+476 IADMLPSIAANAAI
-490 PGLGTAYMGLLGGAS
+490 PGAGTAYMGLMGAS
-505 GYTDAA
+505 GGYADAA
-511 GRGLSNKQA
+511 SRGLSNKQA

-600 ADGMNRKEAEAR
+600 ADGMSRKEAEAR

-618 ADTLQTFI
+618 ADTLETFI
-626 VGGLSGGVMSGA
+626 VGGLSGGIMSGA
-638 AGIVNNAVNSNVSKQ
+638 AGIANNALNSNVSKQ
-653 LQDLGLS
+653 LQDMGLS

-667 INSQRPA
+667 INSHRPA
-674 REYSVAD
+674 REYSVQEPA
-681 DNSVEKRAVDTF
+681 NVQTAQP
-693 GTTNNWNE
+693 NE
-701 AAYITT
+701 
-707 NGDVLDFSGKNDGGP
+707 
-722 AGTRTIDHRD
+722 
-732 IWDAYDANEAPGT
+732 
-745 GAEALVDFMSRG
+745 
-757 NVRVMPENGGINL
+757 
-770 SVKPNRQQESALR
+770 
-783 DFIDSNGGEVVLDID
+783 
-798 NTSGKTVVSVEYNK
+798 
-812 GTSASKILS
+812 
-821 DIRNY
+821 
-826 FDNGEQP
+826 
-833 KTTDGVGRY
+833 
-842 RYSAGETNGR
+842 
-852 AGAADEITQLSSDIG
+852 EITKLANDLG
-867 VTTVFDDS
+867 VTTVI
-875 LPDNVNGY
+875 DNTLSENENGY

-910 LENTE
+910 LEDTA
-915 AYQKLKDLVI
+915 AYEKLKELVV

-1007 RAEGL
+1007 RAEDL

-1080 RYSSDSL
+1080 RYSRDSL

-1100 RTIEQDGRINE
+1100 RTIEQGGRINE
-1111 TGYEMMHEKA
+1111 TGYEMMREKA

-1133 VVNQTEEYSHLKSIL
+1133 VVNQTEEYSHLKSVL

-1166 YSNFRKKHQNEM
+1166 YSNFRKKHQSEM

-1398 IDVVTKRGAEKVK
+1398 IDVLEKQAAEKVKRVRAEEKAAKYEAVDKAVKEQREMRNQLRLRKNERIDTVEKRGAEKVK
-1411 KVRAEEKAAKHE
+1411 KVRAEEKASKHE

-1437 TSRDN
+1437 TARDN

-1552 VIAMKDIPIMSMN
+1552 VIAMKDIPIMSMT
-1565 QQQLNTVWE
+1565 QEQLNTVWE

-1580 HSIGTINRA
+1580 HSVSTVNKA
-1589 FAEGRYATISGEAE
+1589 FTEGRYKDISTEGEALIDYLKGE
-1603 AIMRGLEHQKTKTQ
+1603 KTKQERVGVRGMTGDLLNTQ
-1617 RRGFRGKAGQL
+1617 
-1628 FNVEMLN
+1628 MLN
-1635 PYDYFHE
+1635 PYDMFHE
-1642 MGEGG
+1642 MGKPG
-1647 DAQYRKL
+1647 DDMYRRL
-1654 RAAEDVQVRDYV
+1654 RAAEDMHTNSLRMVQDFMRSTV
-1666 DIQRFVQN
+1666 DGKTIKKWKNEKSKTFKVGNETINLNTPQR
-1674 TVESKDINKWRKMR
+1674 MY
-1688 AQQIRVEGGTISL
+1688 
-1701 TVPQKMSLYLLNKR
+1701 LYLLNQR
-1715 EQARKHIYG
+1715 EQGRRHIYG
-1724 GGIKQGR
+1724 AGIE
-1731 VATRGSKLQGSTKRV
+1731 QGSVVRHG
-1746 KVTEADVDRIV
+1746 KVEKSYTPVVPTEAEVNAIV
-1757 NTLTPEQ
+1757 NSLTPEQ
-1764 KKVADALSWYMTN
+1764 KKVADALGRFLSGTLADM
-1777 IMAGWGNETS
+1777 GNEVS
-1787 MKLYGYQKFTD
+1787 LLLYGYRKFTD
-1798 PNYIPITVDTNY
+1798 NNYITILVDKNY
-1810 TERNISESSG
+1810 VNRNLSETGG

-1826 KGMTKAV
+1826 KGFTKST
-1833 NENASNP
+1833 NPNAINP
-1840 LIVDDLFAVF
+1840 VIVGDLFDIFLNHV
-1850 AKHGS
+1850 GD
-1855 EMTAYHAWLPAL
+1855 MTAYHAWVPVL
-1867 KDAERVYNFRGPD
+1867 KDTERIYNYRASD
-1880 YTGSVSE
+1880 YSTSVSA
-1887 EIERVMGSGG
+1887 EISRALGKGANSYIATLME
-1897 PTYFR
+1897 
-1902 NLVQDINGRANLRND
+1902 DINGRANLRND
-1917 FDTSGFISN
+1917 FSMDRFVSN
-1926 YKRAAVGANLRVII
+1926 FKKAAVGANLRVVI
-1940 QQPTAYFRA
+1940 QQPSAYPRA
-1949 LAVIDPVSLSKGVF
+1949 MAVVPAKYLAKGVF

-1983 GYFEINTGRQLEDVI
+1983 GYFELNTGRQLSDVI
-1998 LGTDTKFERFQQGLM
+1998 MGTDSNLENFQQALM
-2013 AAAGKADEITWT
+2013 WLAGKADEITWT

-2031 EHYVKTHFKGVRV
+2031 EWWVKGTRKDLAY
-2044 GSDEFY
+2044 GSDAFY
-2050 LKVADKFNELID
+2050 REVANRFNEVID

-2072 RSQIMRSTNGLN
+2072 RSQLMRSPNAIN
-2084 KIATSFMGEPTKS
+2084 KMATAFMSEPTKT
-2097 YNLLRTALRDI
+2097 YNMLRTAWRDYMR
-2108 TSAAP
+2108 AP
-2113 GQRGAAVKRA
+2113 KTQKSSMRKKLGAASVAYVA
-2123 SAALIAFTLSG
+2123 SALT
-2134 TVNAAAAAIVDAL
+2134 NAAFQSIWDAV
-2147 RDDDKDEEY
+2147 RDDDKESSYIE
-2156 LDKWWQAFTGIQGD
+2156 KWSRAMTGLTGD
-2170 EETIQDLLKN
+2170 EEDAGEVLANLLT
-2180 LISGNMA
+2180 GNIA
-2187 DNLNVMNLIPYLKD
+2187 DNLLVLNMIPYVKD
-2201 VISLLQ
+2201 LMSIAQ
-2207 GYDVERMDMSSIADL
+2207 GYDVERMDMSVFADFIDTAKGFMKAL
-2222 IQAGENLVKSLSGEG
+2222 NGESTE
-2237 TKSMLKTSG
+2237 SMLKASG
-2246 DFLLQAAKMLGVP
+2246 DLVLQLARMFGIP
-2259 AANLARDIG
+2259 AANVARDLG
-2268 AVVDTVIRG
+2268 AVVNTVIAG

-2285 HYDQLE
+2285 RYDQLE
-2291 APLMKNKGVYYDLLW
+2291 APLMKNKSMYYDLLW

-2312 DQAAYQAIRDD
+2312 DKAAYQAIRDD
-2323 MMEQGI
+2323 MMEQGL
-2329 TLEDVR
+2329 TLDDIR
-2335 GALRDRYK
+2335 GALVERFK
-2343 AEWQTDHSIEN
+2343 AEWQTDRSIADN
-2354 DPWMMKEAG
+2354 PWICNEAG
-2363 VSKENIAEWK
+2363 VTEDMLADWK
-2373 KNEFKKRWEEDPS
+2373 VNAFKKEWEADPS
-2386 IADDAQAMA
+2386 IAGDAKAMEE
-2395 DAGVTRDEIVKW
+2395 AGVTQEDIAKW
-2407 QESAWKSGGYVDTL
+2407 EESRWKESGYVEDL
-2421 KSMGADINVVEST
+2421 KSIGADINEAERVVKMVKGLS
-2434 MKAIRSA
+2434 SA
-2441 EKVADK
+2441 DDK
-2447 RALLRE
+2447 RAAIRNS
-2453 ANLPDNQ
+2453 NLDD
-2460 KAILY
+2460 KAKAVLY
-2465 RTFATGKDADIIDQ
+2465 RTIASDKDRALLDQFNEAGKDIGKLYTVIDDINNAESKSAGRSVLLRSGMDNND
-2479 FMENEWDLGDCYNA
+2479 MLEVLLG
-2493 LDAIADKSR
+2493 KSL
-2502 IQEKLKA
+2502 ISEPKQ
-2509 LSGVSI
+2509 
-2515 PDNELLYVL
+2515 
-2524 SNKVLDEGRI
+2524 KVLESFYNVKMTTRDFLNVYAKYDEIYEGGQYEGSEKSNAFSR
-2534 EDMMGILQS
+2534 
-2543 GVSVRSYM
+2543 
-2551 SVYDAYLTIKNIE
+2551 
-2564 EATAPEQATELA
+2564 
-2576 KWLDQQN
+2576 WLDQQGLSQ
-2583 FTAEQK
+2583 EQAAVVREGFK
-2589 ALLKD
+2589 ISSTNSYDKLKD
-2594 EFSYYSMIRAE
+2594 S
-2605 ATKYES
+2605 
-2611 FVGAG
+2611 G
-2616 LSYEEAG
+2616 LSPDEAAEMDDYIKATMPDNG
-2623 ALEQIINGLE
+2623 EDNINT
-2633 PEEGKDAVSVTQKA
+2633 PEAQ
-2647 LAVASANLDDTKKLA
+2647 LAVATSGASEEDKLR
-2662 ALSVVMPDETY
+2662 ALSVMMTDSDYIKVEEAVAANIPVSTY
-2673 ARVQTAWSNGISPGT
+2673 VKFDYDIADV
-2688 FVTYWSN
+2688 Y
-2695 IKNIS
+2695 
-2700 ADKDEE
+2700 ADKDEN
-2706 GKSIAGTKKAKV
+2706 GKSINGTKKAKI
-2718 MTYID
+2718 MAYID

-2728 VDQKNVLYEDAGYK
+2728 VEQKNVLYQDAGYK
-2742 MSTIDEAPWYGGESY
+2742 MSTIDEAPWYGGERY
-2757 DGELFDEPE
+2757 TGKIFDDDRDT
-2766 QAAPQTVEPVEN
+2766 AVAVEP
-2778 IAEHVTQSYGG
+2778 IANMAAHIAQAYGG
-2789 EHTGVDIGWNVS
+2789 AHTGVDIGYDEADGIS
-2801 PTQDIMSYT
+2801 PTQDIVSYT

-2876 NASGNHLH
+2876 NAYGNHLH

-2892 NRMDPIAYMNGGSV
+2892 NRMDPIAYMDGGSV

-2911 TGSGGSSGSKGSSSK
+2911 TGSGGSSGGSSGSKGSSSK

-2949 KKPKKLSPISLSA
+2949 KKPKKLSTISLSA
-2962 PRATSWDLPEAKTIT
+2962 PRATSWDLPEAKAVT

-2991 ISKAALTSNNT
+2991 VSKAALASNNT

>member
-66 NGNYYVDNTPVAE
+66 NGNYYVGNTPVAE

-101 TLPKGYY
+101 ALPKGYY

-168 NYNAKVKEYEREYQK
+168 NYNAKVQEYEREYKK

-188 EDANDAAASYQDA
+188 EDANDAAYDYQ
-201 MSNYHLGSTDGM
+201 MGVSNYFLKDTDGM
-213 VQGVKNDYATMQTA
+213 AEQVKTDVNAVQTARDKAKRDAANEVRRELRAQQLELETQMKNVQG
-227 SDRARRQAADDTRRQ
+227 
-242 LESQKKS
+242 
-249 LEAQRDSVSYN
+249 QRDKVSEN
-260 TQRAINRGS
+260 TQRAINRGR
-269 SNSANIGTS
+269 SNSAVVGTS
-278 LIRQYD
+278 MIRDYD
-284 SQIAEIDKSLAS
+284 EQLAAIKAQMAS
-296 LGDWEAAYSM
+296 LDELEAMYEL
-306 EDQAKADPNFQK
+306 EDQAKADPGFLK
-318 FAEEGAQKLEDN
+318 KAEQGAKKAEDYIVRILN
-330 LETIAKAGG
+330 NGNVDSYEE
-339 DMSWYNDYLA
+339 YNA
-349 MTEEQRAVYAY
+349 MTEDQRNVYNY
-360 YYAKTGGESKS
+360 YMSYDPEKAN
-371 VEYKDKIQREINEK
+371 EYKQSISRQINATMAEKRQELMDKHNRE
-385 VTKQYLERVQR
+385 
-396 ESEAN
+396 N
-401 PVGAGIA
+401 PVLSGLSTIVTRPFTTGRIA
-408 SVLMTPYAT
+408 AE
-417 AMTTADMLANL
+417 ALASL
-428 ANPQDFSQAA
+428 GKNPDAIA
-438 DPNTRGSRM
+438 DPNTRG
-447 QQGVQAARQAGLDNI
+447 QAQLRAEESARTASLEGLNPALQSVGQA
-462 SNPILKTLAESGYA
+462 GYA
-476 IADMAPALAANAVM
+476 IADMLPSIAANAAI
-490 PGLGTAYMGLLGGAS
+490 PGAGTAYMGLMGAS
-505 GYTDAA
+505 GGYADAA
-511 GRGLSNKQA
+511 SRGLINKQA

-600 ADGMNRKEAEAR
+600 ADGMSRKEAEAR

-618 ADTLQTFI
+618 ADTLETFI
-626 VGGLSGGVMSGA
+626 VGGLSGGIMSGA
-638 AGIVNNAVNSNVSKQ
+638 AGIANNALNSNVSKQ

-667 INSQRPA
+667 INSQRPSQ
-674 REYSVAD
+674 EYSLNDAD
-681 DNSVEKRAVDTF
+681 SIERRAVDTF
-693 GTTNNWNE
+693 GVTNDWNE

-707 NGDVLDFSGKNDGGP
+707 GGEVLDFSGKNDGGP

-732 IWDAYDANEAPGT
+732 IWDAYDSENAPST
-745 GAEALVDFMSRG
+745 GAEALVDFMNRG
-757 NVRVMPENGGINL
+757 NVRVMPESGGINL
-770 SVKPNRQQESALR
+770 SVKPNKKQERALR
-783 DFIDSNGGEVVLDID
+783 DFINANDGEIVLDID
-798 NTSGKTVVSVEYNK
+798 NDAGKTVVSVKYNK
-812 GTSASKILS
+812 GTSSAKVLS

-826 FDNGEQP
+826 FDNGTQP
-833 KTTDGVGRY
+833 KTVDGVGRY
-842 RYSAGETNGR
+842 RYSAGGSIP
-852 AGAADEITQLSSDIG
+852 GANTQDEISKLASEIG
-867 VTTVFDDS
+867 VNTVFDDT

-883 YDRETG
+883 YDTETG
-889 EIHINPNAD
+889 EIHINPN
-898 ASTVF
+898 SNVNTVF

-910 LENTE
+910 LENTK
-915 AYQKLKDLVI
+915 AYQKLRELVL
-925 NQLGDE
+925 NELGDE
-931 VETLR
+931 AETLR
-936 QQKSDLYNRLGKDL
+936 QQKTELYNKLGKEL
-950 DVDSELVADYVSQ
+950 DVDSELVADYISQ
-963 NLFTDAESI
+963 NLFTDEDSI
-972 RRVAEA
+972 RRVAET

-1034 SENSDVQKLEQQNAE
+1034 SDSTNVQKLERQNAE
-1049 LRRQLTRTTVNEP
+1049 LKRQLTRSTVNEP

-1080 RYSSDSL
+1080 RYSRDSL

-1166 YSNFRKKHQNEM
+1166 YSNFRKKHQSEM

-1222 KPTRSNPFTTGNAD
+1222 KPTRSNPFTTGDAD

-1271 RAKIDARKAVDAAV
+1271 RAKIDARKAIDAAK
-1285 ADQRQKR
+1285 AKGNARLEKERAKARAQKLELKTQAQKR
-1292 ENLRQRKNERID
+1292 VDEARAKERASKNEAIKKIRQ
-1304 ELERRAADK
+1304 ESAERVKQVRAGEKAAK
-1313 VKKVRADEKA
+1313 NEAVKKIRQE
-1323 SKWETVDKRVAD
+1323 S
-1335 QREKRERLRL
+1335 
-1345 KKNERIDTVE
+1345 
-1355 RRGAEKVKT
+1355 AEKVKQ

-1373 QEAVNK
+1373 RDAIEK
-1379 AVADQR
+1379 LTE
-1385 QKREALRLRKNER
+1385 KRR
-1398 IDVVTKRGAEKVK
+1398 
-1411 KVRAEEKAAKHE
+1411 EEKAQE
-1423 AIDKLTAANREARE
+1423 RQNRVQ
-1437 TSRDN
+1437 
-1442 RNRRQ
+1442 RQ
-1447 TRERISDHVKALS
+1447 TREQISDHVKSLS

-1480 ASLLEAV
+1480 ATLLEAV

-1544 DLQANIDA
+1544 DLQANIEA

-1666 DIQRFVQN
+1666 DIQRFMQN

-1731 VATRGSKLQGSTKRV
+1731 VATRGSKLQGSSKRV
-1746 KVTEADVDRIV
+1746 KVTEADVDRIL

-1810 TERNISESSG
+1810 TERNISEPSG

-1998 LGTDTKFERFQQGLM
+1998 LGTDTKFEKFQQGLM

-2123 SAALIAFTLSG
+2123 SAALTAFTLSG

-2187 DNLNVMNLIPYLKD
+2187 DNLNVMNMIPYLKD

-2329 TLEDVR
+2329 TLEDIR

-2343 AEWQTDHSIEN
+2343 AEWQVDHSIEN

-2453 ANLPDNQ
+2453 ASLPDNQ

-2534 EDMMGILQS
+2534 DPMMAILQS

-2594 EFSYYSMIRAE
+2594 EFSYYSMIKAE

-2706 GKSIAGTKKAKV
+2706 GKSIDGTKKAKV

-2757 DGELFDEPE
+2757 SGELFDEPE

-2876 NASGNHLH
+2876 NAYGNHLH

-2892 NRMDPIAYMNGGSV
+2892 NRVDPIAYMNGGSV
-2906 LGGSD
+2906 IGGSD
-2911 TGSGGSSGSKGSSSK
+2911 TGSGGSSGGSSGSKGSSSK
-2926 GSSSKGSSGKK
+2926 GSSSKGSS
-2937 GSSSKG
+2937 
-2943 SSSGSS
+2943 SGSS
-2949 KKPKKLSPISLSA
+2949 KKPKKLSTISLSA
-2962 PRATSWDLPEAKTIT
+2962 PRATNWDLPEAKTIT

-2991 ISKAALTSNNT
+2991 VSKAALTSNNT

>member
-55 NFYGNQVSQSS
+55 NFYGNQISQSS

-101 TLPKGYY
+101 ALPKGYY

-168 NYNAKVKEYEREYQK
+168 NYNAKVQEYEREYKK

-188 EDANDAAASYQDA
+188 EDANDAAYDYQTGV
-201 MSNYHLGSTDGM
+201 SNYFLKDTEGMAPQVKTDVNTVQTARDKAKRDAANEVRRELRAQQLELEM
-213 VQGVKNDYATMQTA
+213 QMKNVQG
-227 SDRARRQAADDTRRQ
+227 
-242 LESQKKS
+242 
-249 LEAQRDSVSYN
+249 QRDKVAEN
-260 TQRAINRGS
+260 TQRAINRGR
-269 SNSANIGTS
+269 SNSAVIGTS
-278 LIRQYD
+278 MIRDYD
-284 SQIAEIDKSLAS
+284 EQLAAIKAQMAS
-296 LGDWEAAYSM
+296 LDELEVMYDM
-306 EDQAKADPNFQK
+306 EDQAKADPGFLK
-318 FAEEGAQKLEDN
+318 KAEQGAKKAEDYIVRILN
-330 LETIAKAGG
+330 NGNVDSYEE
-339 DMSWYNDYLA
+339 YNA
-349 MTEEQRAVYAY
+349 MTEDQRNVYNY
-360 YYAKTGGESKS
+360 YMSYDPEKAN
-371 VEYKDKIQREINEK
+371 EYKQSISRQINATMAEKRQELMDKHNRE
-385 VTKQYLERVQR
+385 
-396 ESEAN
+396 N
-401 PVGAGIA
+401 PVLSGLSTIVTRPFTTGRIA
-408 SVLMTPYAT
+408 AE
-417 AMTTADMLANL
+417 ALASL
-428 ANPQDFSQAA
+428 GKNPDAIA
-438 DPNTRGSRM
+438 DPNTRG
-447 QQGVQAARQAGLDNI
+447 QAQLRAEESARTASLEGLNPALQSVGQA
-462 SNPILKTLAESGYA
+462 GYA
-476 IADMAPALAANAVM
+476 IADMLPSIAANAAI
-490 PGLGTAYMGLLGGAS
+490 PGAGTAYMGLMGAS
-505 GYTDAA
+505 GGYADAA
-511 GRGLSNKQA
+511 SRGLSNKQA

-600 ADGMNRKEAEAR
+600 ADGMSRKEAEAR

-618 ADTLQTFI
+618 ADALQTFI
-626 VGGLSGGVMSGA
+626 VGGLSGGIMSGA
-638 AGIVNNAVNSNVSKQ
+638 AGIANNAVNSNVSKQ

-783 DFIDSNGGEVVLDID
+783 DFIDANGGEVVLDID

-826 FDNGEQP
+826 FDNGVQP

-910 LENTE
+910 LEDTA

-936 QQKSDLYNRLGKDL
+936 QQKTDLYNRLGKDL

-1034 SENSDVQKLEQQNAE
+1034 SDSNNVQKLEQQNAE
-1049 LRRQLTRTTVNEP
+1049 LKRQLTRSTVNEP
-1062 NPTQVKSAAKQ
+1062 NPTQVKAAAKQ

-1080 RYSSDSL
+1080 RYSRDSL

-1121 LQIAD
+1121 LEIAD

-1166 YSNFRKKHQNEM
+1166 YSNFRKKHQSEM

-1200 LFPEDVNEG
+1200 LFHENVNEG

-1222 KPTRSNPFTTGNAD
+1222 KPTRSNPFTTGDAD

-1271 RAKIDARKAVDAAV
+1271 RAKIDARKAIDAAK
-1285 ADQRQKR
+1285 AKGNARLEKERAKARAQKLELKTQAQKR
-1292 ENLRQRKNERID
+1292 VDEARTKERASKNEAIKKIRQ
-1304 ELERRAADK
+1304 ESAER
-1313 VKKVRADEKA
+1313 VK
-1323 SKWETVDKRVAD
+1323 
-1335 QREKRERLRL
+1335 Q
-1345 KKNERIDTVE
+1345 
-1355 RRGAEKVKT
+1355 

-1373 QEAVNK
+1373 NEAVK
-1379 AVADQR
+1379 KIR
-1385 QKREALRLRKNER
+1385 QES
-1398 IDVVTKRGAEKVK
+1398 AEKVK
-1411 KVRAEEKAAKHE
+1411 QVRAEEKAAKRD
-1423 AIDKLTAANREARE
+1423 AIEKLTEKRREEKTQERQNRVQ
-1437 TSRDN
+1437 
-1442 RNRRQ
+1442 RQ
-1447 TRERISDHVKALS
+1447 TREQISDHVKALS

-1580 HSIGTINRA
+1580 HSVSTVNKA
-1589 FAEGRYATISGEAE
+1589 FTEGRYKDISAEGEALIDYLKGE
-1603 AIMRGLEHQKTKTQ
+1603 KTKQERVGVRGMTGDLLNTQ
-1617 RRGFRGKAGQL
+1617 
-1628 FNVEMLN
+1628 MLN
-1635 PYDYFHE
+1635 PYDMFHE
-1642 MGEGG
+1642 MGKPG
-1647 DAQYRKL
+1647 DDMYRRL
-1654 RAAEDVQVRDYV
+1654 RAAEDMHTNSLRMVQDFMRSTV
-1666 DIQRFVQN
+1666 DGKTIKKWKNEKSKTFKVGNETINLNTPQR
-1674 TVESKDINKWRKMR
+1674 MY
-1688 AQQIRVEGGTISL
+1688 
-1701 TVPQKMSLYLLNKR
+1701 LYLLNQR
-1715 EQARKHIYG
+1715 EQGRRHIYG
-1724 GGIKQGR
+1724 AGIE
-1731 VATRGSKLQGSTKRV
+1731 QGSVVRHG
-1746 KVTEADVDRIV
+1746 KVEKSYTPVVPTEAEVNTIV
-1757 NTLTPEQ
+1757 NSLTPEQ
-1764 KKVADALSWYMTN
+1764 MKVADALGRFLSGTLADM
-1777 IMAGWGNETS
+1777 GNEVS
-1787 MKLYGYQKFTD
+1787 LLLYGYRKFTD
-1798 PNYIPITVDTNY
+1798 NNYITIMVDKNY
-1810 TERNISESSG
+1810 VNRNLSETGG

-1826 KGMTKAV
+1826 KGFTKST
-1833 NENASNP
+1833 NPNAINP
-1840 LIVDDLFAVF
+1840 VIVGDLFDIFLNHV
-1850 AKHGS
+1850 GD
-1855 EMTAYHAWLPAL
+1855 MTAYHAWVPVL
-1867 KDAERVYNFRGPD
+1867 KDTERIYNYRASD
-1880 YTGSVSE
+1880 YSTSVSA
-1887 EIERVMGSGG
+1887 EISRALGKGANSYIATLME
-1897 PTYFR
+1897 
-1902 NLVQDINGRANLRND
+1902 DINGRANLRND
-1917 FDTSGFISN
+1917 FSMDRFVSN
-1926 YKRAAVGANLRVII
+1926 FKKAAVGANLRVVI
-1940 QQPTAYFRA
+1940 QQPSAYPRA
-1949 LAVIDPVSLSKGVF
+1949 MAVVPAKYLAKGVF

-1983 GYFEINTGRQLEDVI
+1983 GYFELNTGRQLSDVI
-1998 LGTDTKFERFQQGLM
+1998 MGTDSNLEKFQQGLM

-2031 EHYVKTHFKGVRV
+2031 EWWVRGTRKDLTY
-2044 GSDEFY
+2044 GSDAFY
-2050 LKVADKFNELID
+2050 REVANRFNEVID

-2072 RSQIMRSTNGLN
+2072 RSQLMRSPNPLN
-2084 KIATSFMGEPTKS
+2084 KMASAFMSEPTKT
-2097 YNLLRTALRDI
+2097 YNLLRTAWRDYMRAPKSEK
-2108 TSAAP
+2108 SAMRKKL
-2113 GQRGAAVKRA
+2113 GTA
-2123 SAALIAFTLSG
+2123 SAAFLTSSLL
-2134 TVNAAAAAIVDAL
+2134 NASLASLVDAL
-2147 RDDDKDEEY
+2147 RDDDKDETY
-2156 LDKWWQAFTGIQGD
+2156 LEKWNQAMTGLDGSEAGWGD
-2170 EETIQDLLKN
+2170 ILSN
-2180 LISGNMA
+2180 LISGNIA
-2187 DNLNVMNLIPYLKD
+2187 DNLNILNMIPYAKD
-2201 VISLLQ
+2201 ALSIIQ
-2207 GYDVERMDMSSIADL
+2207 GWDVERMDMAVFADFWQTVQKFIDTL
-2222 IQAGENLVKSLSGEG
+2222 EGGSKNSL
-2237 TKSMLKTSG
+2237 LKASG
-2246 DFLLQAAKMLGVP
+2246 DLVLQMARMIGVP
-2259 AANLARDIG
+2259 AANLARDMGSI
-2268 AVVDTVIRG
+2268 VSTVILNM
-2277 IDNPVITY
+2277 DNPVVTY

-2291 APLMKNKGVYYDLLW
+2291 APLMKNKSMYYDLLW

-2312 DQAAYQAIRDD
+2312 DKAAYQAIRDD
-2323 MMEQGI
+2323 MMKQGL
-2329 TLEDVR
+2329 TLDDIR
-2335 GALRDRYK
+2335 GALVERFK
-2343 AEWQTDHSIEN
+2343 AEWQTD
-2354 DPWMMKEAG
+2354 
-2363 VSKENIAEWK
+2363 
-2373 KNEFKKRWEEDPS
+2373 PS
-2386 IADDAQAMA
+2386 IADNVWIRNESGVTEDMIADWKLNAFKKEWDADPSVADDAKAMEE
-2395 DAGVTRDEIVKW
+2395 AGVTQEDIEKW
-2407 QESAWKSGGYVDTL
+2407 ENAKWKESGYVEDL
-2421 KSMGADINVVEST
+2421 KALGADINEAERVVKMVKGLST
-2434 MKAIRSA
+2434 AD
-2441 EKVADK
+2441 DK
-2447 RALLRE
+2447 RAAIRNS
-2453 ANLPDNQ
+2453 NLDD
-2460 KAILY
+2460 KAKAVLY
-2465 RTFATGKDADIIDQ
+2465 RTIASDKDRALLDQFNEAGKDIGKLYTVIDDINNAESKSAGRSVLLRSGMDNND
-2479 FMENEWDLGDCYNA
+2479 MLEVLLG
-2493 LDAIADKSR
+2493 KSL
-2502 IQEKLKA
+2502 ISEPKQ
-2509 LSGVSI
+2509 
-2515 PDNELLYVL
+2515 
-2524 SNKVLDEGRI
+2524 KVLESFYNVKMTTRDFLNVYAKYDEIYEGGQYEGSEKSNAFSR
-2534 EDMMGILQS
+2534 
-2543 GVSVRSYM
+2543 
-2551 SVYDAYLTIKNIE
+2551 
-2564 EATAPEQATELA
+2564 
-2576 KWLDQQN
+2576 WLDQQ
-2583 FTAEQK
+2583 
-2589 ALLKD
+2589 
-2594 EFSYYSMIRAE
+2594 
-2605 ATKYES
+2605 
-2611 FVGAG
+2611 G
-2616 LSYEEAG
+2616 LSQEQAAVVREGFKISSTNSYDKLKASGLSPDEAAEMDDYIKATMPDNG
-2623 ALEQIINGLE
+2623 EDNINT
-2633 PEEGKDAVSVTQKA
+2633 PEAQ
-2647 LAVASANLDDTKKLA
+2647 LAVATSGASEEDKLR
-2662 ALSVVMPDETY
+2662 ALSVMMTDSDYIKVEEAVAANIPVSTY
-2673 ARVQTAWSNGISPGT
+2673 VKFDYDIADV
-2688 FVTYWSN
+2688 Y
-2695 IKNIS
+2695 
-2700 ADKDEE
+2700 ADKDEN
-2706 GKSIAGTKKAKV
+2706 GKSINGTKKAKI
-2718 MTYID
+2718 MAYID

-2728 VDQKNVLYEDAGYK
+2728 VEQKNVLYQDAGYK
-2742 MSTIDEAPWYGGESY
+2742 MSTIDEAPWYGGEKY
-2757 DGELFDEPE
+2757 TGKIFDDGRDTVV
-2766 QAAPQTVEPVEN
+2766 TVEPVAN
-2778 IAEHVTQSYGG
+2778 IADHVTQNYGNNG
-2789 EHTGVDIGWNVS
+2789 HTGVDIGWSVS
-2801 PTQDIMSYT
+2801 PTQDIVSYE

-2856 VKEGDRVEAGQ
+2856 VAEGDRVEAGQ

-2876 NASGNHLH
+2876 NADGNHLH

-2892 NRMDPIAYMNGGSV
+2892 NRMDPIAYMTDGSV
-2906 LGGSD
+2906 LGASD
-2911 TGSGGSSGSKGSSSK
+2911 TGSGSSSGGGSGSKGSSSK
-2926 GSSSKGSSGKK
+2926 GGSGKK

-2949 KKPKKLSPISLSA
+2949 KKPKKLSTISLSA

-2991 ISKAALTSNNT
+2991 VSKAALASNNT

>member
-66 NGNYYVDNTPVAE
+66 NGNYYVGNTPVAE

-94 LLPTSGR
+94 LLPTAGR
-101 TLPKGYY
+101 ALPKGYY

-114 PYLGSTVKD
+114 PNLGSTVKE

-136 TVRDYEA
+136 TVRDYET

-168 NYNAKVKEYEREYQK
+168 NYNAKVQEYEREYKK

-306 EDQAKADPNFQK
+306 EDQARADPNFQK

-371 VEYKDKIQREINEK
+371 VEYKDKIQREINKK
-385 VTKQYLERVQR
+385 VSEQYLERVR
-396 ESEAN
+396 KEAEAN

-428 ANPQDFSQAA
+428 ANPQDYSQAA

-490 PGLGTAYMGLLGGAS
+490 PGLGTAYMGLLGGTS
-505 GYTDAA
+505 GYADAA
-511 GRGLSNKQA
+511 SRGLSNKQA

-576 AQVIYDETISGSNSA
+576 AQVIYDETIAGSNSA

-600 ADGMNRKEAEAR
+600 ADGMSRKEAEAR

-626 VGGLSGGVMSGA
+626 VGGLSGGIMSGA
-638 AGIVNNAVNSNVSKQ
+638 GGIANNAVNSNAAKQ

-674 REYSVAD
+674 REYSVQEPA
-681 DNSVEKRAVDTF
+681 NVQTSQP
-693 GTTNNWNE
+693 NE
-701 AAYITT
+701 
-707 NGDVLDFSGKNDGGP
+707 
-722 AGTRTIDHRD
+722 
-732 IWDAYDANEAPGT
+732 
-745 GAEALVDFMSRG
+745 
-757 NVRVMPENGGINL
+757 
-770 SVKPNRQQESALR
+770 
-783 DFIDSNGGEVVLDID
+783 
-798 NTSGKTVVSVEYNK
+798 
-812 GTSASKILS
+812 
-821 DIRNY
+821 
-826 FDNGEQP
+826 
-833 KTTDGVGRY
+833 
-842 RYSAGETNGR
+842 
-852 AGAADEITQLSSDIG
+852 EITKLANDLG
-867 VTTVFDDS
+867 VTTVI
-875 LPDNVNGY
+875 DNTLSENENGY

-915 AYQKLKDLVI
+915 AYRKLKDLVI

-1034 SENSDVQKLEQQNAE
+1034 SESKEVQKLEQQNAE
-1049 LRRQLTRTTVNEP
+1049 LKRQLTRSTANEP

-1133 VVNQTEEYSHLKSIL
+1133 AVNQTEEYSHLKSIL

-1166 YSNFRKKHQNEM
+1166 YSNFRKKHQSEM

-1236 LTFEKENLATA
+1236 LTFEKENLANA

-1271 RAKIDARKAVDAAV
+1271 RAKIDARKAIDAAK
-1285 ADQRQKR
+1285 AKGNARLEKERAKARSQKLELKTQAQKR
-1292 ENLRQRKNERID
+1292 VDEARTKERASKNEAIKKIRQ
-1304 ELERRAADK
+1304 ESAER
-1313 VKKVRADEKA
+1313 VK
-1323 SKWETVDKRVAD
+1323 
-1335 QREKRERLRL
+1335 Q
-1345 KKNERIDTVE
+1345 
-1355 RRGAEKVKT
+1355 

-1373 QEAVNK
+1373 NEAVK
-1379 AVADQR
+1379 KIR
-1385 QKREALRLRKNER
+1385 QES
-1398 IDVVTKRGAEKVK
+1398 AEKVK
-1411 KVRAEEKAAKHE
+1411 QVRAEEKAATRD
-1423 AIDKLTAANREARE
+1423 AIEKLTQKHREEKTQERQNRVQ
-1437 TSRDN
+1437 
-1442 RNRRQ
+1442 RQ
-1447 TRERISDHVKALS
+1447 TREQISDHVKALS

-1603 AIMRGLEHQKTKTQ
+1603 AIMRGLERQKTKTQ
-1617 RRGFRGKAGQL
+1617 RRGIRGKAGQL

-1654 RAAEDVQVRDYV
+1654 RTAEDVQVRDYV
-1666 DIQRFVQN
+1666 DIQRFMQN

-1688 AQQIRVEGGTISL
+1688 AQQFRVEGGTISL

-1746 KVTEADVDRIV
+1746 KVTEADVGRIV

-1810 TERNISESSG
+1810 TERNISEPSG

-2123 SAALIAFTLSG
+2123 SAALIAFNLSG

-2237 TKSMLKTSG
+2237 TKSLLKTSG

-2259 AANLARDIG
+2259 ASNLARDIG

-2306 DTVKDG
+2306 GTVKDG
-2312 DQAAYQAIRDD
+2312 DKAAYQTIRDD

-2329 TLEDVR
+2329 TLEDIR

-2386 IADDAQAMA
+2386 IADDVQAMA

-2551 SVYDAYLTIKNIE
+2551 SVYDAYLTIKNVE

-2594 EFSYYSMIRAE
+2594 EFSYYSMIKAE

-2706 GKSIAGTKKAKV
+2706 GKSIDGTKKAKV

-2757 DGELFDEPE
+2757 SGELFDEPE

-2789 EHTGVDIGWNVS
+2789 EHTGVDIGWNAS

-2884 YEMTDANG
+2884 YEMTDVNG
-2892 NRMDPIAYMNGGSV
+2892 NRMDPIAYMTDGSV
-2906 LGGSD
+2906 LGASD
-2911 TGSGGSSGSKGSSSK
+2911 TGSGSSSGSSGGSSGSKGSSSK
-2926 GSSSKGSSGKK
+2926 GGSGKK

-2962 PRATSWDLPEAKTIT
+2962 PRSTSWDLPEAKTVT

-2991 ISKAALTSNNT
+2991 VSKAALASNNT

>member
-101 TLPKGYY
+101 ALPKGYY

-136 TVRDYEA
+136 TVRDYET

-168 NYNAKVKEYEREYQK
+168 NYNAKVQEYEREYKK

-385 VTKQYLERVQR
+385 VTKQYLERVR
-396 ESEAN
+396 KEAEAN

-428 ANPQDFSQAA
+428 ANPQDYSQAA

-462 SNPILKTLAESGYA
+462 SNPILKALAESGYA

-490 PGLGTAYMGLLGGAS
+490 PGLGTAYMGLLGGTS
-505 GYTDAA
+505 GYADAA
-511 GRGLSNKQA
+511 SRGLSNKQA

-600 ADGMNRKEAEAR
+600 ADGISRKEAEAR

-618 ADTLQTFI
+618 ADTLETFI
-626 VGGLSGGVMSGA
+626 VGGLSGGIMSGA
-638 AGIVNNAVNSNVSKQ
+638 AGIANNALNSNVSKQ

-674 REYSVAD
+674 REYSVQEPA
-681 DNSVEKRAVDTF
+681 NVQAAQP
-693 GTTNNWNE
+693 NE
-701 AAYITT
+701 
-707 NGDVLDFSGKNDGGP
+707 
-722 AGTRTIDHRD
+722 
-732 IWDAYDANEAPGT
+732 
-745 GAEALVDFMSRG
+745 
-757 NVRVMPENGGINL
+757 
-770 SVKPNRQQESALR
+770 
-783 DFIDSNGGEVVLDID
+783 
-798 NTSGKTVVSVEYNK
+798 
-812 GTSASKILS
+812 
-821 DIRNY
+821 
-826 FDNGEQP
+826 
-833 KTTDGVGRY
+833 
-842 RYSAGETNGR
+842 
-852 AGAADEITQLSSDIG
+852 EITKLANDLG
-867 VTTVFDDS
+867 VTTVI
-875 LPDNVNGY
+875 DNTLSENENGY

-910 LENTE
+910 LEDTA

-925 NQLGDE
+925 NQLGDD

-936 QQKSDLYNRLGKDL
+936 QQKTDLYNRLGKDL

-1007 RAEGL
+1007 RAEDL

-1126 NIIQNSE
+1126 KIIQNSE

-1166 YSNFRKKHQNEM
+1166 YSNFRKKHQSEM

-1411 KVRAEEKAAKHE
+1411 KVRAEEKAAKQEAVGKAVAYQRQKRENLRLRKNERIDVLEKQAAEKVKRVRAEEKAAKYEAVDKAVKEQREMRNQLRLRKNERIDTVEKRGAEKVKKVRAEEKAAKHE
-1423 AIDKLTAANREARE
+1423 AIEKLTAANREARE

-1666 DIQRFVQN
+1666 DIQRFMQN

-1746 KVTEADVDRIV
+1746 KVTEADVDRIL

-1810 TERNISESSG
+1810 TERNISEPSG

-1998 LGTDTKFERFQQGLM
+1998 LGTDTKFEKFQQGLM

-2312 DQAAYQAIRDD
+2312 DKAAYQTIRDD

-2329 TLEDVR
+2329 TLEDIR

-2534 EDMMGILQS
+2534 DPMMAILQS

-2884 YEMTDANG
+2884 YEMTDVNG
-2892 NRMDPIAYMNGGSV
+2892 NRMDPIAYMNDGSV
-2906 LGGSD
+2906 LGASD
-2911 TGSGGSSGSKGSSSK
+2911 TGSGGSSGGSSGSKGSSSK

-2962 PRATSWDLPEAKTIT
+2962 PRSTSWDLPEAKTIT

-2991 ISKAALTSNNT
+2991 VSKAALTSNNT

-3012 TSRNSRSSNVKF
+3012 TSRNSRGSNVKF
-3024 IKL
+3024 MKL

>member
-66 NGNYYVDNTPVAE
+66 NGNYYVGNTPVAE

-94 LLPTSGR
+94 LLPTAGR
-101 TLPKGYY
+101 ALPKGYY

-114 PYLGSTVKD
+114 PNLGSTVKE

-136 TVRDYEA
+136 TVRDYET

-168 NYNAKVKEYEREYQK
+168 NYNAKVQEYEREYKK

-306 EDQAKADPNFQK
+306 EDQARADPNFQK

-371 VEYKDKIQREINEK
+371 VEYKDKIQREINKK
-385 VTKQYLERVQR
+385 VSEQYLERVR
-396 ESEAN
+396 KEAEAN

-428 ANPQDFSQAA
+428 ANPQDYSQAA

-490 PGLGTAYMGLLGGAS
+490 PGLGTAYMGLLGGTS
-505 GYTDAA
+505 GYADAA
-511 GRGLSNKQA
+511 SRGLSNKQA

-576 AQVIYDETISGSNSA
+576 AQVIYDETIAGSNSA
-591 INQAIRQYM
+591 INQAIQQYM
-600 ADGMNRKEAEAR
+600 ADGMSRKEAEAR

-626 VGGLSGGVMSGA
+626 VGGLSGGIMSGA
-638 AGIVNNAVNSNVSKQ
+638 GGIANNAVNSNAAKQ

-674 REYSVAD
+674 REYSVQEPA
-681 DNSVEKRAVDTF
+681 NVQTSQP
-693 GTTNNWNE
+693 NE
-701 AAYITT
+701 
-707 NGDVLDFSGKNDGGP
+707 
-722 AGTRTIDHRD
+722 
-732 IWDAYDANEAPGT
+732 
-745 GAEALVDFMSRG
+745 
-757 NVRVMPENGGINL
+757 
-770 SVKPNRQQESALR
+770 
-783 DFIDSNGGEVVLDID
+783 
-798 NTSGKTVVSVEYNK
+798 
-812 GTSASKILS
+812 
-821 DIRNY
+821 
-826 FDNGEQP
+826 
-833 KTTDGVGRY
+833 
-842 RYSAGETNGR
+842 
-852 AGAADEITQLSSDIG
+852 EITKLANDLG
-867 VTTVFDDS
+867 VTTVI
-875 LPDNVNGY
+875 DNTLSENENGY

-915 AYQKLKDLVI
+915 AYRKLKDLVI

-1034 SENSDVQKLEQQNAE
+1034 SESKEVQKLEQQNAE
-1049 LRRQLTRTTVNEP
+1049 LKRQLTRSTANEP

-1166 YSNFRKKHQNEM
+1166 YSNFRKKHQSEM

-1236 LTFEKENLATA
+1236 LTFEKENLANA

-1271 RAKIDARKAVDAAV
+1271 RAKIDARKAIDAAK
-1285 ADQRQKR
+1285 AKGNARLEKERAKARSQKLELKTQAQKR
-1292 ENLRQRKNERID
+1292 VDEARTKERASKNEAIKKIRQ
-1304 ELERRAADK
+1304 ESAER
-1313 VKKVRADEKA
+1313 VK
-1323 SKWETVDKRVAD
+1323 
-1335 QREKRERLRL
+1335 Q
-1345 KKNERIDTVE
+1345 
-1355 RRGAEKVKT
+1355 

-1373 QEAVNK
+1373 NEAVK
-1379 AVADQR
+1379 KIR
-1385 QKREALRLRKNER
+1385 QES
-1398 IDVVTKRGAEKVK
+1398 AEKVK
-1411 KVRAEEKAAKHE
+1411 QVRAEEKAAKRD
-1423 AIDKLTAANREARE
+1423 AIEKLTEKRREEKTQERQNRVQ
-1437 TSRDN
+1437 
-1442 RNRRQ
+1442 RQ
-1447 TRERISDHVKALS
+1447 TREQISDHVKALS

-1666 DIQRFVQN
+1666 DIQRFMQN

-1688 AQQIRVEGGTISL
+1688 AQQFRVEGGTISL

-1746 KVTEADVDRIV
+1746 KVTEADVGRIV

-1810 TERNISESSG
+1810 TERNISEPSG

-1998 LGTDTKFERFQQGLM
+1998 LGTDTKFEKFQQGLM

-2237 TKSMLKTSG
+2237 TKSLLKTSG

-2259 AANLARDIG
+2259 ASNLARDIG

-2306 DTVKDG
+2306 GTVKDG
-2312 DQAAYQAIRDD
+2312 DKAAYQTIRDD

-2329 TLEDVR
+2329 TLEDIR

-2386 IADDAQAMA
+2386 IADDVQAMA

-2551 SVYDAYLTIKNIE
+2551 SVYDAYLTIKNVE

-2594 EFSYYSMIRAE
+2594 EFSYYSMIKAE

-2706 GKSIAGTKKAKV
+2706 GKSIDGTKKAKV

-2757 DGELFDEPE
+2757 SGELFDEPE

-2789 EHTGVDIGWNVS
+2789 EHTGVDIGWNAS

-2884 YEMTDANG
+2884 YEMTDVNG
-2892 NRMDPIAYMNGGSV
+2892 NRMDPIAYMTDGSV
-2906 LGGSD
+2906 LGASD
-2911 TGSGGSSGSKGSSSK
+2911 TGSGSSSGSSGGSSGSKGSSSK
-2926 GSSSKGSSGKK
+2926 GGSGKK

-2962 PRATSWDLPEAKTIT
+2962 PRSTSWDLPEAKTVT

-2991 ISKAALTSNNT
+2991 VSKAALASNNT